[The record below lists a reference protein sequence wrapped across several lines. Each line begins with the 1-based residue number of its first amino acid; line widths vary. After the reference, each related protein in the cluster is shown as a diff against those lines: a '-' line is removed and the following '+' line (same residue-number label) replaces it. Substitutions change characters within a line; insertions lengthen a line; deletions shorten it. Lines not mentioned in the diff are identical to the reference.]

1 MFFAF
6 PARPCMLVP
15 AWVSEPIC
23 DYPVL
28 MDNAGDDHDFVM
40 ALLRNFQARPC
51 ARAPSG
57 ST

>member
-1 MFFAF
+1 
-6 PARPCMLVP
+6 MLVP